1 MQTNIQLLAVLIW
14 FYTYLE
20 MLGSQ
25 LLCKFKIKLSSILY
39 CMHITKTQLAPVP
52 YNVSIISNA
61 VAGLS
66 ILLAPGLHL
75 IPIPIFF
82 GVLLYLGVVSM
93 YGLQMVDRFVML
105 FMPAK
110 HHPDVSYVR
119 KVRCLPRGTARNI
132 GQVFAACFPKPLPHL
147 RSKSAIFPT
156 LIMTRSNR
164 YPVSGLPYNEF
175 LSSDRY

>member
-1 MQTNIQLLAVLIW
+1 
-14 FYTYLE
+14 
-20 MLGSQ
+20 ML
-25 LLCKFKIKLSSILY
+25 
-39 CMHITKTQLAPVP
+39 LAPVP
-52 YNVSIISNA
+52 NILLIVCDA

-82 GVLLYLGVVSM
+82 GVLLYLGIVSM

-119 KVRCLPRGTARNI
+119 KVRCI
-132 GQVFAACFPKPLPHL
+132 
-147 RSKSAIFPT
+147 SAVYAVRENDFSYQALCT
-156 LIMTRSNR
+156 
-164 YPVSGLPYNEF
+164 
-175 LSSDRY
+175 

>member
-1 MQTNIQLLAVLIW
+1 MSSLLRYNLLIICN
-14 FYTYLE
+14 T
-20 MLGSQ
+20 
-25 LLCKFKIKLSSILY
+25 
-39 CMHITKTQLAPVP
+39 
-52 YNVSIISNA
+52 

-75 IPIPIFF
+75 IPIPILF

-119 KVRCLPRGTARNI
+119 KVRWVLD
-132 GQVFAACFPKPLPHL
+132 QYY
-147 RSKSAIFPT
+147 RSAVHENDFS
-156 LIMTRSNR
+156 
-164 YPVSGLPYNEF
+164 Y
-175 LSSDRY
+175 

>member
-1 MQTNIQLLAVLIW
+1 MSLATVPNILLIV
-14 FYTYLE
+14 
-20 MLGSQ
+20 
-25 LLCKFKIKLSSILY
+25 CD
-39 CMHITKTQLAPVP
+39 
-52 YNVSIISNA
+52 A

-82 GVLLYLGVVSM
+82 GVLLYLGIVSM

-119 KVRCLPRGTARNI
+119 KVRCISAMYALPGNDFSYQALCT
-132 GQVFAACFPKPLPHL
+132 
-147 RSKSAIFPT
+147 
-156 LIMTRSNR
+156 
-164 YPVSGLPYNEF
+164 
-175 LSSDRY
+175 